1 MCKEI
6 GIIDDDEDEDVE
18 QFIVRLVP
26 GTINNIVGVD
36 VVFHPSDTIVK
47 IIDNDEPTVVSVSP
61 TPSMPSPP
69 MTDQPSMQISMGPS
83 PTPNGG
89 KATCDIF

>member
-61 TPSMPSPP
+61 SMPSPP